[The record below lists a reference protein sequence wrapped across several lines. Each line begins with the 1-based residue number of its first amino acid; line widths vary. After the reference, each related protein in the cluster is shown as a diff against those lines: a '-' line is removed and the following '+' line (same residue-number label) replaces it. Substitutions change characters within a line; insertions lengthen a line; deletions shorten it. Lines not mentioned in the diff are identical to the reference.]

1 GAHDL
6 LALLA
11 HALRHDDRAAVPL
24 DRRHERTGDAGV
36 ASRALQHAHAG
47 LEIAARLCPLEH
59 PEVDAILEAA
69 TRTVPF
75 DLEVHGGTDA
85 GRHAIELYER
95 RAPHGGGDRQQG
107 VAIRVPQD
115 RHEDRDCTLVRW
127 GPRDGPQAPRRSSRP
142 GGAVPLLYHGREM
155 APKPPSVRRGPAEP
169 CRSSLTRWGPRD
181 GPQAPKR
188 SSRPGGAVPLL
199 YHGREMAPKP
209 PSVRRGPAESRGA
222 PLSRDRQGFTEL

>member
-1 GAHDL
+1 MGLDVVGVVELGGHPIAGRIAGADLSQARQREIHVALAARSEHEVGAVGAHDL

-95 RAPHGGGDRQQG
+95 RAPHGGGDRRQG

-142 GGAVPLLYHGREM
+142 GGAVPLL
-155 APKPPSVRRGPAEP
+155 
-169 CRSSLTRWGPRD
+169 
-181 GPQAPKR
+181 
-188 SSRPGGAVPLL
+188 
-199 YHGREMAPKP
+199 
-209 PSVRRGPAESRGA
+209 
-222 PLSRDRQGFTEL
+222 FN